1 MLHRPILALSVKYQR
16 CTSGI
21 TLPFSYMTV
30 FSIYEQLTAPWQTAN
45 DPKPVW
51 MQTDEGYPS
60 DQAMLQEPLSILT
73 FTNTT
78 RLMQNV
84 PCPYVW
90 TKPNDVSGRQK
101 VGSNIYKFPYRSQK
115 IMGCGGGPGDL
126 FVVRP
131 YTLMPTSLNAGSP
144 ADARQCKH

>member
-1 MLHRPILALSVKYQR
+1 
-16 CTSGI
+16 
-21 TLPFSYMTV
+21 
-30 FSIYEQLTAPWQTAN
+30 
-45 DPKPVW
+45 
-51 MQTDEGYPS
+51 MQVDDGYPS

-90 TKPNDVSGRQK
+90 TMPNDVSGRQK

-115 IMGCGGGPGDL
+115 YINCSGGPGDL
-126 FVVRP
+126 FVVRY
-131 YTLMPTSLNAGSP
+131 YTTPCQSHPRKPPDLGTASSETQP
-144 ADARQCKH
+144 